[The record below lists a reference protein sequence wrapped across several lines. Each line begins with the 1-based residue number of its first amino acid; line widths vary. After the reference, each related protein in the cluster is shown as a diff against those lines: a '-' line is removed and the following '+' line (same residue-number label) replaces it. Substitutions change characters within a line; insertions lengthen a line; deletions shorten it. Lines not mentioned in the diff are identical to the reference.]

1 MTALRNSTYILK
13 MSKYN
18 VWLTR
23 LEKIINNKLIFV
35 ISPSRR
41 SKILLANGDDNSA
54 VSVFKPSKLFIAH
67 IQNVY
72 LIDSVLEVKVKQ

>member
-1 MTALRNSTYILK
+1 MLGSLRPYCGQAWAK

-23 LEKIINNKLIFV
+23 LKKKINNKLIFV
-35 ISPSRR
+35 ENPSRR

-54 VSVFKPSKLFIAH
+54 VSVFKPSELFLVH
-67 IQNVY
+67 IQNVH
-72 LIDSVLEVKVKQ
+72 LIDS